1 MARDAI
7 KGITIEF
14 RGDTTDLGKALSTVN
29 KEIKSTDNALKE
41 VDKALKLDPS
51 NVELLAQREKLLNE
65 EIAKTEEKLSLQK
78 RAAEEAARALE
89 AGTIT
94 QADYA
99 RLAAQVV
106 TTEKSLEGL
115 KEQASGASNSL
126 NDAGDNAKKAGDE
139 VKKSGDN
146 ANDSSE
152 NWEKFGEVAKKA
164 CEVAAAAIAAVSA
177 AVVAAGAALVDCTV
191 DAAAFADEVLTASSI
206 TSLSTDRVQELQYA
220 SELLDVSF
228 DTVSGALGKITKNM
242 ESAASSEEAY
252 IARQTELDEALAA
265 GEITIDEYNE
275 QLGEVGTAYGRLGVD
290 VLDANGNLR
299 DSEDVF
305 WDAIEALGNVANE
318 TERDAL
324 AMEIFG
330 KSARDLNPLIEAGRD
345 NFEGLAEQ
353 AHDVGYVMSGDT
365 LDAFGEFDDALQ
377 QLNTGTTAAKNA
389 LGTVLLPVL
398 TDLANEGVSLLGE
411 FSNGILNTNGDVEA
425 MGDVIEAMIPQVL
438 ELLNTYLPM
447 VVELGGSII
456 ETLALSLL
464 DNLGQI
470 LEVAISLVET
480 VGTGIIDHLSELA
493 PVIAELVV
501 GLANFIISNLPTII
515 SAALDIIFAIV
526 EGISNNLDELIPAAV
541 SAVLT
546 ICEGLLDHYDDLV
559 SASLQLLLG
568 VAAGIVE
575 SIPEIVA
582 EIPGLIAALLGAL
595 GELTNELPSLA
606 RTWGTD
612 LIENFKNSIV
622 NAIPNLISGLTQ
634 VADTVTDYLGFS
646 VPEKGPLSTF
656 DKSGSDMIDLFVKS
670 MDSEKYALQKALV
683 QTGDIIYNG
692 MTTDYSGALGE
703 ISSSLGALGAAGAGT
718 YVINVNVGTQR
729 LAQAVISA
737 QQMEA
742 YRTGGI

>member
-126 NDAGDNAKKAGDE
+126 DNAGDNAKKAGNEAKDA
-139 VKKSGDN
+139 GDK
-146 ANDSSE
+146 AKDSSE

-191 DAAAFADEVLTASSI
+191 DAAAFADEVLTASSV

-228 DTVSGALGKITKNM
+228 DTVSGALGRLTNN
-242 ESAASSEEAY
+242 
-252 IARQTELDEALAA
+252 LDEAATGTGSAA
-265 GEITIDEYNE
+265 E
-275 QLGEVGTAYGRLGVD
+275 AYAALGVEVTD
-290 VLDANGNLR
+290 SAGNLR

-353 AHDVGYVMSGDT
+353 AHEVGYVMSEDT

-377 QLNTGTTAAKNA
+377 QLKTGTTAAKNA

-411 FSNGILNTNGDVEA
+411 FSNGILDTNGDVEA
-425 MGDVIEAMIPQVL
+425 MGDVIEAMIPRVL
-438 ELLNTYLPM
+438 ELLNSYLPM

-456 ETLALSLL
+456 ETLALALL

-480 VGTGIIDHLSELA
+480 VGTGIIDHLSDLA

-515 SAALDIIFAIV
+515 SAALDIVFAIV

-559 SASLQLLLG
+559 SASWQLLLG

-582 EIPGLIAALLGAL
+582 EIPGLIAAILGAF
-595 GELTNELPSLA
+595 GELSTELPSLA
-606 RTWGTD
+606 QTWGSD
-612 LIENFKNSIV
+612 FISSFKTAIV
-622 NAIPNLISGLTQ
+622 NAIPNLISGLEDVAGT
-634 VADTVTDYLGFS
+634 VADYLHFTT
-646 VPEKGPLSTF
+646 PDKGPLADF
-656 DKSGSDMIDLFVKS
+656 DESGGDMIKTFIDG

>member
-115 KEQASGASNSL
+115 KEQANGASNSL
-126 NDAGDNAKKAGDE
+126 DDAGDNAKKAGDE

-191 DAAAFADEVLTASSI
+191 DAAAFADEVLTASSV

-228 DTVSGALGKITKNM
+228 DTVSGALGRLTNN
-242 ESAASSEEAY
+242 
-252 IARQTELDEALAA
+252 LDEAATGTGSAA
-265 GEITIDEYNE
+265 E
-275 QLGEVGTAYGRLGVD
+275 AYAALGVEVTD
-290 VLDANGNLR
+290 SAGNLR

-305 WDAIEALGNVANE
+305 WDAIDALGNVANE

-345 NFEGLAEQ
+345 NFEDLAEQ

-377 QLNTGTTAAKNA
+377 QLKTGTTAAKNA

-398 TDLANEGVSLLGE
+398 TDLAGEGVDLLGE
-411 FSNGILNTNGDVEA
+411 FANGILDANGDVEA
-425 MGDVIEAMIPQVL
+425 MGEVIEEIIPQIIDIIN
-438 ELLNTYLPM
+438 EYLPLII
-447 VVELGGSII
+447 ELGGSII
-456 ETLALSLL
+456 SSLATAIL
-464 DNLGQI
+464 DNLPQI
-470 LEVAISLVET
+470 LETAISLVET
-480 VGTGIIDHLSELA
+480 IGQGVIDHLSDLA
-493 PVIAELVV
+493 PVIADLIVE
-501 GLANFIISNLPTII
+501 LANFIVNNLPTII
-515 SAALDIIFAIV
+515 NAAIEIV
-526 EGISNNLDELIPAAV
+526 LAVVNGITQSLPELIPAAV
-541 SAVLT
+541 NAIIT
-546 ICEGLLDHYDDLV
+546 IAEALIDHVDEIIEAAIQLNIALASGLVD
-559 SASLQLLLG
+559 
-568 VAAGIVE
+568 
-575 SIPEIVA
+575 SIPEIVSRIP
-582 EIPGLIAALLGAL
+582 EIIAAILGAF
-595 GELTNELPSLA
+595 GELSTELPDLA
-606 RTWGTD
+606 RTWGSD
-612 LIENFKNSIV
+612 LIQSFKDSII

-634 VADTVTDYLGFS
+634 VAQTIDDYIGFS
-646 VPEKGPLSTF
+646 VPEKGVLHNWAYNNP
-656 DKSGSDMIDLFVKS
+656 GSDMVDLFAEG
-670 MDSEKYALQKALV
+670 MDAEKYALQKALV

-692 MTTDYSGALGE
+692 MTADYSGALGE

>member
-99 RLAAQVV
+99 KLAAQVV

-228 DTVSGALGKITKNM
+228 DTVSGALGRLTNN
-242 ESAASSEEAY
+242 
-252 IARQTELDEALAA
+252 LDEAATGTGSAA
-265 GEITIDEYNE
+265 E
-275 QLGEVGTAYGRLGVD
+275 AYAALGVEVTD
-290 VLDANGNLR
+290 SAGNLR

-305 WDAIEALGNVANE
+305 WDAIDALGNVANE

-330 KSARDLNPLIEAGRD
+330 KSARDLNPLIESGRD

-353 AHDVGYVMSGDT
+353 AHEVGYVMSGDT

-377 QLNTGTTAAKNA
+377 QLKTGTTAAKNA

-398 TDLANEGVSLLGE
+398 TDLAGEGVDLLGE
-411 FSNGILNTNGDVEA
+411 FANGILNANGDVEA
-425 MGDVIEAMIPQVL
+425 MGEVIETIIPQII
-438 ELLNTYLPM
+438 EIINEYLPLI
-447 VVELGGSII
+447 VELGGSII
-456 ETLALSLL
+456 ESLAVAIL
-464 DNLGQI
+464 DNLPQI
-470 LEVAISLVET
+470 LETAISLVET
-480 VGTGIIDHLSELA
+480 IGQGVIDHLSDLA
-493 PVIAELVV
+493 PVVADLIV
-501 GLANFIISNLPTII
+501 GLANFIVNNLPTII
-515 SAALDIIFAIV
+515 NAAIEIV
-526 EGISNNLDELIPAAV
+526 LAVVNGITQSLPELIPAAV
-541 SAVLT
+541 NAIIT
-546 ICEGLLDHYDDLV
+546 IAEALIDHVDEIIEAAIQLNIALASGLVD
-559 SASLQLLLG
+559 
-568 VAAGIVE
+568 
-575 SIPEIVA
+575 SIPEIVSRIP
-582 EIPGLIAALLGAL
+582 EIIAAILGAF
-595 GELTNELPSLA
+595 GELSTELPSLA
-606 RTWGTD
+606 QTWGSD
-612 LIENFKNSIV
+612 LISSFKTAIV
-622 NAIPNLISGLTQ
+622 NAIPNLISGLEDVAGT
-634 VADTVTDYLGFS
+634 VADYLHFTT
-646 VPEKGPLSTF
+646 PDKGPLADF
-656 DKSGSDMIDLFVKS
+656 DESGGDMIKTFIDG

>member
-51 NVELLAQREKLLNE
+51 NVELLAQREKLLND

-115 KEQASGASNSL
+115 KEQANGASNSL
-126 NDAGDNAKKAGDE
+126 DDAGDNAKKAGDE

-146 ANDSSE
+146 ANNSSE

-191 DAAAFADEVLTASSI
+191 DAAAFADEVLTASSV

-228 DTVSGALGKITKNM
+228 DTVSGALGRLTNN
-242 ESAASSEEAY
+242 
-252 IARQTELDEALAA
+252 LDEAATGTGSAA
-265 GEITIDEYNE
+265 E
-275 QLGEVGTAYGRLGVD
+275 AYAALGVEVTD
-290 VLDANGNLR
+290 SAGNLR

-305 WDAIEALGNVANE
+305 WDAIDALGNVANE

-411 FSNGILNTNGDVEA
+411 FSNGILDTNGDVEA

-438 ELLNTYLPM
+438 ELLNTYLPL

-515 SAALDIIFAIV
+515 SAALDIVFAIV
-526 EGISNNLDELIPAAV
+526 EGISNNLDELIPAAIA
-541 SAVLT
+541 AVLT

>member
-115 KEQASGASNSL
+115 KEQANGASNSL
-126 NDAGDNAKKAGDE
+126 DDAGDNAKKAGDE

-191 DAAAFADEVLTASSI
+191 DAAAFADEVLTASSV

-228 DTVSGALGKITKNM
+228 DTVSGALGRLTNN
-242 ESAASSEEAY
+242 
-252 IARQTELDEALAA
+252 LDEAATGTGSAA
-265 GEITIDEYNE
+265 E
-275 QLGEVGTAYGRLGVD
+275 AYAALGVEVTD
-290 VLDANGNLR
+290 SAGNLR

-305 WDAIEALGNVANE
+305 WDAIDALGNVANE

-377 QLNTGTTAAKNA
+377 QLKTGTTAAKNA

-398 TDLANEGVSLLGE
+398 TDLANEGVALLGE

-438 ELLNTYLPM
+438 ELINTYLPM

-456 ETLALSLL
+456 ETLVLALL

-480 VGTGIIDHLSELA
+480 VGTGIIDHLSDLA
-493 PVIAELVV
+493 PVIADLVV

-515 SAALDIIFAIV
+515 SAALDIVFAIV

-568 VAAGIVE
+568 IAAGIVE

-595 GELTNELPSLA
+595 GELTTELPSLA

-612 LIENFKNSIV
+612 LIENFKNSII
-622 NAIPNLISGLTQ
+622 NAIPNLVSGLTQ

-646 VPEKGPLSTF
+646 VPDKGPLSTF
-656 DKSGSDMIDLFVKS
+656 DKSGSDMIDLFIKS